1 MPSRSQSSS
10 RPQDNGRQSKHQ
22 RARSPPPQPR
32 AHARDNARARSA
44 SNASSATAKPA
55 RSRAELKKIFD
66 AYNAAWESL
75 SRYDKNYPLPASSR
89 DLSKLDF
96 AGGSSANAGN
106 WTAEQIL
113 TANAQLIFLAGFG
126 ISGSLKRG
134 GDSLGV
140 KIESHDRGA
149 GEVQAL
155 AKWLSRK
162 EQPRWHPDRMNARTG
177 KVGVLDEGISKKA
190 DVVAM
195 RTAVQELLATVGK

>member
-10 RPQDNGRQSKHQ
+10 RPQESGRHSRQN

-32 AHARDNARARSA
+32 AHARDNTRTRSA
-44 SNASSATAKPA
+44 SNASSATAKPT
-55 RSRAELKKIFD
+55 RSRTELKKIFN
-66 AYNAAWESL
+66 AYNTAWESL
-75 SRYDKNYPLPASSR
+75 SRHDKTYPLPAPFR
-89 DLSKLDF
+89 ELSNLNL

-113 TANAQLIFLAGFG
+113 TANVQLIFLAGFG
-126 ISGSLKRG
+126 LSGSLNTR
-134 GDSLGV
+134 GDSIRVQVETLGSQ
-140 KIESHDRGA
+140 KE
-149 GEVQAL
+149 EMQAL

-177 KVGVLDEGISKKA
+177 KVGVLDEGISKKK

-195 RTAVQELLATVGK
+195 RTAAQQLLGNVSQ

>member
-96 AGGSSANAGN
+96 AGGSSANAGK

-113 TANAQLIFLAGFG
+113 TANVQLIFLAGFG
-126 ISGSLKRG
+126 LSGSLNTR
-134 GDSLGV
+134 GDSIRV
-140 KIESHDRGA
+140 QVETRGPQR
-149 GEVQAL
+149 EEMQAL

-162 EQPRWHPDRMNARTG
+162 EQPRWHPDRINARTG
-177 KVGVLDEGISKKA
+177 KIGVLDEGISKKR

-195 RTAVQELLATVGK
+195 RTAAQQLLSNLSQ